1 MKISKYFTK
10 QECTRSTTASRL
22 GIKNEPSPEQWENI
36 KLFMNNC
43 MDKIRELF
51 NVPIVPNSVF
61 RSLELNT
68 KIGGSKTSM
77 HMEGLACDFAVPG
90 ISVTNAVKRII
101 ASGIEFDQVID
112 EYGSWVH
119 IGWRPT
125 GNRKQ
130 KLKVRRIGR
139 KSVWT
144 NIT

>member
-22 GIKNEPSPEQWENI
+22 GIKNEPSPEQWDNI

-77 HMEGLACDFAVPG
+77 HMEGLACDFVVPG
-90 ISVTNAVKRII
+90 VSVTNAVKQII

-130 KLKVRRIGR
+130 KLKVRKNSG

-144 NIT
+144 TL

>member
-10 QECTRSTTASRL
+10 QECVRSTTASRL

-77 HMEGLACDFAVPG
+77 HMEGLACDFVVPG

-119 IGWRPT
+119 IGWRPA

-130 KLKVRRIGR
+130 KLKVRRIGG

>member
-10 QECTRSTTASRL
+10 QECTRSTTAARH
-22 GIKNEPSPEQWENI
+22 GIANEPNEDQWKNI
-36 KLFMNNC
+36 ALFMNNC
-43 MDKIRELF
+43 MDKVRELF
-51 NVPIVPNSVF
+51 GVPIVPNSVF

-77 HMEGLACDFAVPG
+77 HMEGLACDFVVPG
-90 ISVTNAVKRII
+90 VSVANAVKQIM

-125 GNRKQ
+125 GNRGQ
-130 KLKVRRIGR
+130 KLKVRKYNG

-144 NIT
+144 TL